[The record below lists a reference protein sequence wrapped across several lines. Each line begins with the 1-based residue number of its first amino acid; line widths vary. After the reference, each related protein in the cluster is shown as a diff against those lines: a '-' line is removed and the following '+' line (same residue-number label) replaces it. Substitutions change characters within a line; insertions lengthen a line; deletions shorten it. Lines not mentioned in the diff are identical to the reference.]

1 MPFSCKDPCDGLQG
15 LDNPGSSPHLQILD
29 LLTSSDANMLFTNRG
44 TFRVS
49 RNQDLISLA
58 SWGMEGALS
67 SEEFTLTPQG
77 NRESQQKP

>member
-29 LLTSSDANMLFTNRG
+29 LLTSSDANMLFPNRG

-58 SWGMEGALS
+58 SWGS
-67 SEEFTLTPQG
+67 IFVVYKRPTSKQG
-77 NRESQQKP
+77 THTD